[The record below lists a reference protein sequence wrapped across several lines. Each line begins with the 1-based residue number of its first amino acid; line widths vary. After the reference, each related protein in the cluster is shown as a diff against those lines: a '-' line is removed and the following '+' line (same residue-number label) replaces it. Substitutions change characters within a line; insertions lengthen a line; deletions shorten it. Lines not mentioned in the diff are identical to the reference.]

1 MISFDYTGKVVI
13 VTGGASGIGKSVILE
28 FAKAGADVVVADID
42 FKTAQKTADEARAM
56 GAAALAVAVD
66 VTSEED
72 LMTMTNAAMEKFG
85 RIDFLVNN
93 AGIANRA
100 SIFDL
105 SEDMWDKC
113 MDINLK
119 SMWLA
124 TRSVLKVMI
133 AQGGGRVVNLG
144 SITGKDGGHHVGVD
158 YAASKAGVH
167 VLTKRCASDVADKN
181 ITVNA
186 VAPHAVNTA
195 MAAGHGSKG
204 VEEIIKRV
212 PVHRL
217 CEPEEIAA
225 LIMFLCS
232 DMAGFI
238 TGQTIHING
247 GTIMVD

>member
-1 MISFDYTGKVVI
+1 MISFDYKGKTVI
-13 VTGGASGIGKSVILE
+13 VTGGGSGIGKSVVIE
-28 FAKAGADVVVADID
+28 FAKAGANVVAADINLES
-42 FKTAQKTADEARAM
+42 AQAVADEAKSL
-56 GAAALAVAVD
+56 GAGALAVKVD
-66 VTSEED
+66 VTQETQIKRMVS
-72 LMTMTNAAMEKFG
+72 AATEKFG
-85 RIDFLVNN
+85 RIDFLINN
-93 AGIANRA
+93 AGIANRS
-100 SIFDL
+100 SIFELEEEKWDL
-105 SEDMWDKC
+105 C

-119 SMWLA
+119 SMWLV
-124 TRSVLKVMI
+124 TRNVLKVMI

-186 VAPHAVNTA
+186 LAPHAVNTP
-195 MAAGHGSKG
+195 MAAGHGKKG

-225 LIMFLCS
+225 LIMYLCS
-232 DMAGFI
+232 DIAGFI

>member
-1 MISFDYTGKVVI
+1 MISFDYKDSVVI
-13 VTGGASGIGKSVILE
+13 VTGGASGIGKSAILE
-28 FAKAGADVVVADID
+28 FAKAGANVVIADINMKEAQKVADAA
-42 FKTAQKTADEARAM
+42 KSLGAEAIAIK
-56 GAAALAVAVD
+56 VD
-66 VTSEED
+66 VTKEAD
-72 LMTMTNAAMEKFG
+72 LIEMTKAAVNEFG
-85 RIDFLVNN
+85 RIDVLVNN
-93 AGIANRA
+93 AGIANRS
-100 SIFDL
+100 SIFELD
-105 SEDMWDKC
+105 EANWDAC

-124 TRSVLKVMI
+124 TRNVLKVMI
-133 AQGGGRVVNLG
+133 EQGSGRVVNLG

-186 VAPHAVNTA
+186 VAPHAVNTP
-195 MAAGHGSKG
+195 MAAGHGKKG
-204 VEEIIKRV
+204 IEEIIKKV

-232 DMAGFI
+232 DAAGFI